1 MNYFTKIIIFVL
13 LLSISD
19 FAIAQKDSIPKHP
32 FKNKLYTGGGV
43 GLQIGDVTLIEVSPI
58 LGYNITKNLSIG
70 IGASYQFMKIRE
82 YNISS
87 NTYGGSVFGRYT
99 IWRNIFAH
107 AEYEL
112 LNFENIELYN
122 NVIHKQRMNVS
133 SLFVGGGYRQM
144 IGENSAMVLLVLW
157 NLNETPYT
165 PYTNPVLRVGVE
177 IGL

>member
-1 MNYFTKIIIFVL
+1 MNYFIKIIIFVL

-19 FAIAQKDSIPKHP
+19 FAISQKDSIPKNP
-32 FKNKLYTGGGV
+32 FRNKLYTGGSV

-87 NTYGGSVFGRYT
+87 NTYGGSVFSRYT
-99 IWRNIFAH
+99 IWRSIFAH

-165 PYTNPVLRVGVE
+165 PYTNPILRVGIE
-177 IGL
+177 LGL

>member
-1 MNYFTKIIIFVL
+1 MNYFAKIIIFVL
-13 LLSISD
+13 LLSISH
-19 FAIAQKDSIPKHP
+19 FAISQKDSIPTNP
-32 FKNKLYTGGGV
+32 FRNKLYTGGGV
-43 GLQIGDVTLIEVSPI
+43 GLQIGGVTLIEVSPI
-58 LGYNITKNLSIG
+58 LGYIITNKLSVG

-87 NTYGGSVFGRYT
+87 NTYGGSVFSRYT

-112 LNFENIELYN
+112 LNFENITLYN
-122 NVIHKQRMNVS
+122 NVISKQRMYVS

-165 PYTNPVLRVGVE
+165 PYTNPILRIGVE